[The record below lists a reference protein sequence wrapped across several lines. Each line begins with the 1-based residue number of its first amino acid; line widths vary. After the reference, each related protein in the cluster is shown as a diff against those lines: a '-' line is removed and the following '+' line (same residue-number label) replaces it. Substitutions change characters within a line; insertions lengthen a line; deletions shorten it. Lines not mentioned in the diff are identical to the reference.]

1 MGKPISVDLRQRIID
16 FVQAGH
22 SAQAA
27 ARQFM
32 VAPRTAINLVNRWR
46 ATGKIEAFKAGRRSG
61 SVLDPHQDW
70 LREQVRGRSDLTL
83 EEMRVSLEARGLSVT
98 AQAIWYYLERLGL
111 SYKKSTARRRAGPAG
126 RSRSAGSVEG

>member
-1 MGKPISVDLRQRIID
+1 MGRPISIDLRQRMIG

-46 ATGKIEAFKAGRRSG
+46 TTGKIEALKAGRRSG
-61 SVLDPHQDW
+61 SVLDTHQDW
-70 LREQVRGRSDLTL
+70 LREQVSRLSPSSRPTCARPQPELSRHSGAPSQACSLPSRQPNAQTSSLTPD
-83 EEMRVSLEARGLSVT
+83 MRKHCLKTL
-98 AQAIWYYLERLGL
+98 
-111 SYKKSTARRRAGPAG
+111 
-126 RSRSAGSVEG
+126 